1 MRTIS
6 AARFSLENDLKFDPI
21 DVLQCPQCEGPLR
34 RETVA
39 LVCEGCGNQTPYR
52 DGIIDFVQDSARTKL
67 DDIDYDQF
75 YRISEPA
82 ARQLVENMKESAIRH
97 WPPSLGMVI
106 EIGAGTGGAT
116 MGIAATVQFEHLVVT
131 DISRKMLGLCQ
142 RNLRAANLLRTHDM
156 TFVTYGTTQKCFRSS
171 SFDSAVGSAVL
182 HHITD
187 VQAFLSD
194 LARILKPSAVAF
206 FVEPGLR
213 FHRALAAMLSD
224 IVADLMREGV
234 RYDDAAIIRMCN
246 WIAETRCN
254 IINQGDLEFLATRED
269 KHLFV
274 AEDIEELGLSSGFGE
289 SFAQPF
295 GADPTG
301 EATLRTYLSQSGV
314 EQAMIDRACAAIPH
328 HSGKYMDLLGPLD
341 KAPTYILGFIK
352 TEGVRP
358 SSERESL
365 PNAPPPVRSYLTI
378 TRKNGGPRSVLS
390 IGGWLVSRADV
401 KSLVVDC
408 GSAKLSL
415 PVWLPRPD
423 VQFIINEAGEIPA
436 INALCSG
443 VAGQIEV
450 ETAGAA
456 LDIAFHALTTDGAPA
471 SWAGSLS
478 AHSKGKRWL
487 SVNVAASGP
496 A

>member
-1 MRTIS
+1 VRTIS
-6 AARFSLENDLKFDPI
+6 AGRFSLENDLKFDPI

-34 RETVA
+34 REAVA
-39 LVCEGCGNQTPYR
+39 LVCEGCANQTPYR
-52 DGIIDFVQDSARTKL
+52 DCIIDFVQDSARTKL

-82 ARQLVENMKESAIRH
+82 ARQLVENMRESAIRH
-97 WPPSLGMVI
+97 WPLSLGRVI

-116 MGIAATVQFEHLVVT
+116 MGLAATVQFEHLLIT

-206 FVEPGLR
+206 FIEPGLR

-224 IVADLMREGV
+224 IVAGLIREGV
-234 RYDDAAIIRMCN
+234 RYDDAAIVRMCN

-274 AEDIEELGLSSGFGE
+274 AEDIEKLGLSSGFGE

-314 EQAMIDRACAAIPH
+314 EQAMIDRACAAIPL
-328 HSGKYMDLLGPLD
+328 HSAKYMDLLGPLD
-341 KAPTYILGFIK
+341 KAPTYILGFVK
-352 TEGVRP
+352 TEAVRP
-358 SSERESL
+358 SKRKTSFQSKREII
-365 PNAPPPVRSYLTI
+365 AECTTPVRAYLTV
-378 TRKNGGPRSVLS
+378 TRKNGSPRSALS

-423 VQFIINEAGEIPA
+423 VQFVMNEAGEMPA
-436 INALCSG
+436 INVLCSG

-450 ETAGAA
+450 ETACGA
-456 LDIAFHALTTDGAPA
+456 LDVAFHALTTDGAAIPLGRVA
-471 SWAGSLS
+471 LG
-478 AHSKGKRWL
+478 AHQEQAVVVS
-487 SVNVAASGP
+487 
-496 A
+496 